1 MSDERHNASEAAALD
16 AVLDELLQQV
26 ASNAPMGDHARGPA
40 IASDPSAD
48 APLEATEEHER
59 PEVDE
64 PLIDPPGTD
73 HTPPDADSASLDAQ
87 AALIDREVLS
97 DSLDDLLREAT
108 ELQQTIDAV
117 TPPLADDVASPAEAN
132 PELANPELANPELAH
147 PELAD
152 PELAA
157 PEEVSDA
164 EPPISDSAPSQSPA
178 EPPEPEPEP
187 EPEPSLDS
195 LDEQLAAL
203 TDDLLAGEIESPD
216 HAIDHADPAPGIAPA
231 GLHADASHHPDL
243 APQAAGAI
251 AQSHA
256 KAHAARAP
264 EARSPDAAGLS
275 SHASAAT
282 DAKGAAL
289 AARLR
294 TLLITHAGK
303 LGKLAIRV
311 GAGALLTILALLSA
325 PVRQNRTLQQ
335 SIGWLA
341 LYTLF
346 LACGVWIYLLVF
358 RGPSVPISHAPAPSI
373 LNHADSH
380 PAGHADD
387 HPASG
392 AGHEAQSGQSPAHN
406 ATPQLVSTQ
415 TPLLNRQTYAKSAAS
430 QKDAGAKSDGHGAK
444 DAKGGKEK
452 AKGGG
457 GH

>member
-1 MSDERHNASEAAALD
+1 MSDARHNASEAAALD

-26 ASNAPMGDHARGPA
+26 ASNAPIEDRVRATSSASAHAADTPRETIGD
-40 IASDPSAD
+40 ASAEDDEPQD
-48 APLEATEEHER
+48 H
-59 PEVDE
+59 E

-73 HTPPDADSASLDAQ
+73 HTPPDANAASLDAQ

-117 TPPLADDVASPAEAN
+117 TPPLSGDAAN
-132 PELANPELANPELAH
+132 QGLPEP
-147 PELAD
+147 D
-152 PELAA
+152 AA
-157 PEEVSDA
+157 PPEAESDA
-164 EPPISDSAPSQSPA
+164 EPHTSGPAPSEDPA
-178 EPPEPEPEP
+178 ELPEPAS
-187 EPEPSLDS
+187 SLDS

-203 TDDLLAGEIESPD
+203 TDDLLAGEIESPNQAMDASAPAPSIAPSND
-216 HAIDHADPAPGIAPA
+216 HPGDQLDPDPALAAPGALAPPHAQAHSGRAHATQSPAATGVVGSAPA
-231 GLHADASHHPDL
+231 QPT
-243 APQAAGAI
+243 
-251 AQSHA
+251 
-256 KAHAARAP
+256 AR
-264 EARSPDAAGLS
+264 
-275 SHASAAT
+275 
-282 DAKGAAL
+282 GAAL

-294 TLLITHAGK
+294 TFLIAHATK
-303 LGKLAIRV
+303 LGTLAIRV
-311 GAGALLTILALLSA
+311 GAGALLTVLAMLSA

-380 PAGHADD
+380 APPVPGSHPADHADE
-387 HPASG
+387 HRAPG
-392 AGHEAQSGQSPAHN
+392 GGHEGQSGQAPAHRP
-406 ATPQLVSTQ
+406 TPQLVSNQ
-415 TPLLNRQTYAKSAAS
+415 TPVLNRQTYAKSAAS
-430 QKDAGAKSDGHGAK
+430 QKEAGAKSDGHGSKDAAK